1 MSETGKIIA
10 FTNYFTIITNAMM
23 SISRIFVMVSKGIA
37 SADRIEEVL
46 QAHDEMEIIADDSPL
61 NDKIVEFD
69 HVSFSYLGVKDNVED
84 ISFELKKGQT
94 LGIIGA
100 TGSGKSTILQLLMR
114 FYDADAGTI
123 RIHGRDIRSYDPK
136 ELRKEYGI
144 VMQNDFIFQDS
155 VRENIAFGRPIDDEL
170 LDEATQIAQARPFI
184 KSLIDEFDYKL
195 NSKGTNLSGGQR
207 QRIFLSR
214 RLPTTRRF

>member
-1 MSETGKIIA
+1 MTRWVVRSRQL
-10 FTNYFTIITNAMM
+10 FTW
-23 SISRIFVMVSKGIA
+23 S
-37 SADRIEEVL
+37 
-46 QAHDEMEIIADDSPL
+46 
-61 NDKIVEFD
+61 
-69 HVSFSYLGVKDNVED
+69 VKDNVED

-100 TGSGKSTILQLLMR
+100 TGSGKSTIVQLLMR

-170 LDEATQIAQARPFI
+170 LDEATDRSGLGRFI
-184 KSLIDEFDYKL
+184 KSLTDEFDYKL
-195 NSKGTNLSGGQR
+195 NSAAPTFPADSASGYSYRG
-207 QRIFLSR
+207 

>member
-1 MSETGKIIA
+1 MGT
-10 FTNYFTIITNAMM
+10 
-23 SISRIFVMVSKGIA
+23 VSYTH
-37 SADRIEEVL
+37 L
-46 QAHDEMEIIADDSPL
+46 
-61 NDKIVEFD
+61 
-69 HVSFSYLGVKDNVED
+69 
-84 ISFELKKGQT
+84 GQT

-195 NSKGTNLSGGQR
+195 NSKGCLLYTSFQYNKDAPK
-207 QRIFLSR
+207 FLSFSQENR
-214 RLPTTRRF
+214 RRRN